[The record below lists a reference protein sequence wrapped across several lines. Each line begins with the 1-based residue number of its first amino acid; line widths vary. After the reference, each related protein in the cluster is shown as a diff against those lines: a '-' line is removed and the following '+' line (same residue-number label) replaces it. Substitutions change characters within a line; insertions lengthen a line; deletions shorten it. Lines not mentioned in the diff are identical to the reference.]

1 MGKGSMYSDKFFEQ
15 FWVPGELTL
24 KNCLKSSKRIKAQDF
39 ALTGMAMEGF
49 YCKDCKKLI
58 IETELSD

>member
-1 MGKGSMYSDKFFEQ
+1 MEKGSLYSDKFFEQ

-24 KNCLKSSKRIKAQDF
+24 KNCLNNSKRIKSQDF

-49 YCKDCKKLI
+49 YVTPK
-58 IETELSD
+58 